1 LTANN
6 LCTTCGNEMQK
17 KATRCLNCDEVKYQA
32 ELNGMKESKEAVK
45 KVAKSSPMEM
55 IQNAKNKKRESREA
69 RLDSALAWGT
79 AIASME
85 SNNEEIIYEDSG
97 QSGNFCSNCGM
108 KINFKD
114 IYCANCGTNLRSNSS
129 NLSDRGSESRS
140 VNTRKPKSKMFRVVV
155 LLFSALL
162 GFMVIS
168 QVFNNSSPGIETEDN
183 PIIAEPSPEGDWV
196 SKCRWITI
204 PNPNAPG
211 RLKDQIESGISP
223 TLLVQRCTDVYVQP

>member
-1 LTANN
+1 
-6 LCTTCGNEMQK
+6 
-17 KATRCLNCDEVKYQA
+17 
-32 ELNGMKESKEAVK
+32 
-45 KVAKSSPMEM
+45 
-55 IQNAKNKKRESREA
+55 
-69 RLDSALAWGT
+69 
-79 AIASME
+79 
-85 SNNEEIIYEDSG
+85 
-97 QSGNFCSNCGM
+97 
-108 KINFKD
+108 
-114 IYCANCGTNLRSNSS
+114 
-129 NLSDRGSESRS
+129 
-140 VNTRKPKSKMFRVVV
+140 MFRVVA

-183 PIIAEPSPEGDWV
+183 PIIVEPSPEGKWV